1 MATVQSLQNL
11 RNDLILRFSVGA
23 AIFADYSA
31 PAPADLF
38 DATGTT
44 LQPLPAGY
52 QSAGLTTTDGITTT
66 RNVTMDEVMSWQSA
80 EAQRSDVT
88 ADSLTFAA
96 KFQEHNPTVLA
107 LQENQLLSAI
117 PALGQRVTID
127 RTEDMKQ
134 PLRRCVLLGYDTTN
148 DVVVARFLPKVK
160 VSQPGNPQW
169 QRAGV
174 TEHDMT
180 LNSYFDYTY
189 GTSSRFFL
197 GGAGWLALQPT
208 PPVLTAAPSSITL
221 SLAATPHTRQ
231 LTVTSGAT
239 DVTSTATYLSSQ
251 PSVATVSAAGLVTAV
266 AVGQSTVTAT
276 YSGRSTTVL
285 VTVTA

>member
-11 RNDLILRFSVGA
+11 RNDLIMRFSVGA
-23 AIFADYSA
+23 AIFADYTA
-31 PAPADLF
+31 AAPADLF

-44 LQPLPAGY
+44 LQALPAGY
-52 QSAGLTTTDGITTT
+52 ASAGLTSTDGITTT

-80 EAQRSDVT
+80 EVQRSDVT
-88 ADSLTFAA
+88 ADALTFAA
-96 KFQEHNPTVLA
+96 KFLEHNPTVLA
-107 LQENQLLSAI
+107 LQENQLLSAV
-117 PALGQRVTID
+117 PALGSRVTID

-169 QRAGV
+169 QRSGI

-180 LNSYFDYTY
+180 LNSYYDYSY

-197 GGAGWLALQPT
+197 GGAGWLGLQAT
-208 PPVLTAAPSSITL
+208 PPALTVAPSPITR
-221 SLAATPHTRQ
+221 SLAGTRTQQ

-239 DVTSTATYLSSQ
+239 DVTATATYLSSQ

-266 AVGQSTVTAT
+266 AVGQSTVTVT